1 MIQGKDNASRSP
13 GHSGNGLNLDGANDW
28 LNLDPEN
35 TGYLNESFE
44 GRTFMS
50 WMQIDPELY
59 AGPEITAFKDLAAYF
74 PFKLGFGL
82 TAYDTNYEM
91 YEASI
96 KGDTSWTD
104 GNLIMPYILNL
115 KTIISYTCQ
124 DSLSTL
130 HHSSYSISLWV
141 NTALEDEKYTHGQ
154 LNAFSFEL
162 EPSDY
167 YLNEIENLLS
177 LHPSFSSTLK
187 DEETIDLNTFTPMR
201 SGSYYLDGCKRRK

>member
-1 MIQGKDNASRSP
+1 
-13 GHSGNGLNLDGANDW
+13 
-28 LNLDPEN
+28 
-35 TGYLNESFE
+35 
-44 GRTFMS
+44 MS

-104 GNLIMPYILNL
+104 GKFDNALHFESEDDHLLIPA
-115 KTIISYTCQ
+115 K

-141 NTALEDEKYTHGQ
+141 NTSLEDKKYTNGQ
-154 LNAFSFEL
+154 LSAFSFEL

-177 LHPSFSSTLK
+177 LHPHFHQL
-187 DEETIDLNTFTPMR
+187 
-201 SGSYYLDGCKRRK
+201 